1 MISGDLA
8 QGARSSIVR
17 AGRSSSFGLP
27 VLYDGGGMAEL
38 AENKRA
44 EGKRVR
50 PAQQRLDE
58 VFLVLLREKPVSHA
72 TVTEI
77 CRRARVNRSTYYVY
91 FDNPLDQLD
100 RLESRVIEGLTS
112 QVDRLDLDAGFSRE
126 RLSAIVEAT
135 VSYIAD
141 HADVFRILLGE
152 HGSMA
157 FERRMLT
164 AIGSR
169 ALSPR
174 RHDDPESRAHLLQCI
189 YSISGTFALIYY
201 WLTVGSELDRD
212 AIVQTIVRMNADV
225 IEGMSQSR

>member
-1 MISGDLA
+1 
-8 QGARSSIVR
+8 
-17 AGRSSSFGLP
+17 
-27 VLYDGGGMAEL
+27 MAEL
-38 AENKRA
+38 TERKRI

-58 VFLVLLREKPVSHA
+58 VFLALLREMPVSRA

-77 CRRARVNRSTYYVY
+77 CRRARVNRSTYYIY
-91 FDNPLDQLD
+91 FNNPLDQLD
-100 RLESRVIEGLTS
+100 RLESQVIEGLTS
-112 QVDRLDLDAGFSRE
+112 QVDRIDMEAGFSRE

-164 AIGSR
+164 AIASR
-169 ALSPR
+169 ALSPHS
-174 RHDDPESRAHLLQCI
+174 HDDPESQSHLLQCI
-189 YSISGTFALIYY
+189 YSISGMFALVYY

-212 AIVQTIVRMNADV
+212 AIVQTIARMNAAA
-225 IEGMSQSR
+225 IEGMSQPR